1 MSIGPANLFQ
11 LEMAEL
17 WADKKKGMLRLSL
30 TLLIGCPFILF
41 EMPSRVQLAG
51 LSMVLIFSCFFGSAV
66 ALGRRHSEGRID
78 RLKIMALSRWSIYGD
93 TLMARSTMDFLRL
106 GILLVLFL
114 LLRGNSPS
122 LSFMIAT
129 AGALLASVLAFNIL
143 GTILGTFLRNN
154 PEIHLFGALGCAL
167 LGAASGIL
175 PLPERLLIIVDALN
189 PWNPLSHLLTRLE
202 WIIRAEKVTATSVD
216 VFPILLLA
224 AAAGVILLRSLNIRP
239 LRFRIPLKYRKI

>member
-41 EMPSRVQLAG
+41 QMPLQVQLAG

-78 RLKIMALSRWSIYGD
+78 RLKIMALTRWSIYGD
-93 TLMARSTMDFLRL
+93 TLLARSIVDFLCI

-114 LLRGNSPS
+114 LLNGNPPS
-122 LSFMIAT
+122 LSFMLTT
-129 AGALLASVLAFNIL
+129 AGVLLASVLVYNIL
-143 GTILGTFLRNN
+143 GSFLGVFLKNN
-154 PEIHLFGALGCAL
+154 SEIHLFGALGCAL

-175 PLPERLLIIVDALN
+175 PLPARLLIIVNTLN

-202 WIIRAEKVTATSVD
+202 GIIRDESV
-216 VFPILLLA
+216 
-224 AAAGVILLRSLNIRP
+224 
-239 LRFRIPLKYRKI
+239 

>member
-41 EMPSRVQLAG
+41 EMPPRVQLAG

-122 LSFMIAT
+122 LSIMIAT

-202 WIIRAEKVTATSVD
+202 GIIRAENVTATPVD

-239 LRFRIPLKYRKI
+239 LRFRIPPKYRKI